1 MKNRKHIVCLIIA
14 LVLLLTACGNAA
26 PAASQPTAPAATVPA
41 PSVPETTEA
50 TQPPQETRTV
60 LQTMTTEVFMGD
72 MVLVNRTDNIYDD
85 QGLLCETVNY
95 SGETETFRTV
105 FENDEHGEVLRQTAD
120 MGGVLQVTDSEN
132 TYDESGNLIK
142 KVDTVSMNGTVT
154 DIREYNFNADHK
166 HTSCTFTTMGDPNQ
180 VITITYE
187 YDDQGR
193 EILETQE
200 NTMGGRQQTETQYN
214 ENGQVSKRIYRDA
227 AGEITGYSEV
237 IFQEDGTEKQ
247 LSYAP
252 DGTPSPSYTVIAR
265 NEQGNILTQE
275 TYTGDTLTMR
285 LTMTYITVPAFK

>member
-14 LVLLLTACGNAA
+14 LFLLLTACGNAA

-60 LQTMTTEVFMGD
+60 LQTVTTEVFMGD

-85 QGLLCETVNY
+85 QGLLYETVNY

-142 KVDTVSMNGTVT
+142 KVDTVSTNGTVT

-214 ENGQVSKRIYRDA
+214 ENGQVSKLIYRDA

-252 DGTPSPSYTVIAR
+252 DGAPSLSYTVIAR

>member
-1 MKNRKHIVCLIIA
+1 MKNRKSIVCLGIV
-14 LVLLLTACGNAA
+14 LVLLMTACGNAA

-50 TQPPQETRTV
+50 TQPPQKTRTV

-105 FENDEHGEVLRQTAD
+105 FENDAHGEVLRQTAD
-120 MGGVLQVTDSEN
+120 MGGVVQVTDSEN

-142 KVDTVSMNGTVT
+142 KVDTVSMNGVVT
-154 DIREYNFNADHK
+154 DIREYNFNTSHK
-166 HTSCTFTTMGDPNQ
+166 HTSCVFTTLGEPNQ
-180 VITITYE
+180 VTTITYE
-187 YDDQGR
+187 YDSQGR
-193 EILETQE
+193 EILESQE
-200 NTMGGRQQTETQYN
+200 NSMGGSQQTETQYN
-214 ENGQVSKRIYRDA
+214 GNGQVVKLIYRDA
-227 AGEITGYSEV
+227 AGEITGYSE
-237 IFQEDGTEKQ
+237 ITYLDDGTEKQ
-247 LSYAP
+247 VGYAP
-252 DGTPSPSYTVIAR
+252 DGTPSPSYTVTTR